1 MIKRIVVFL
10 LLVVPLQLAW
20 GAVSAYCEHET
31 EATTD
36 HFGHHVHKHEQES
49 STIPIEPSDN
59 TKTGSFDLDC
69 GVCHAACSVALCGG
83 VADLS
88 FTSSSLALTPAPSF
102 HLTYFSSKPE
112 RPKWLGLA

>member
-1 MIKRIVVFL
+1 MFKRIVVFL

-20 GAVSAYCEHET
+20 GAVSAYCGHET

-49 STIPIEPSDN
+49 STSPIEPSDN
-59 TKTGSFDLDC
+59 TKTGNFDLDC

-112 RPKWLGLA
+112 RPKWFGLA

>member
-1 MIKRIVVFL
+1 MIKRLIVFL

-36 HFGHHVHKHEQES
+36 HFGHHVHKHEQHS
-49 STIPIEPSDN
+49 STN
-59 TKTGSFDLDC
+59 TIDPRDDTQAGNFDMDC
-69 GVCHAACSVALCGG
+69 GVCHAACSVALCGE
-83 VADLS
+83 VATLS
-88 FTSSSLALTPAPSF
+88 FSASDFALTPAPSF
-102 HLTYFSSKPE
+102 HLTLFSSKPE

>member
-1 MIKRIVVFL
+1 ML

-31 EATTD
+31 ESITD

-49 STIPIEPSDN
+49 STITIEPSDD
-59 TKTGSFDLDC
+59 TKTGNFDMDCSF
-69 GVCHAACSVALCGG
+69 CHAACAAALCGG
-83 VADLS
+83 MVAVNFS
-88 FTSSSLALTPAPSF
+88 GSNFALTPAPPF
-102 HLTYFSSKPE
+102 QLTQFFSKPE